1 MLIYEQTDSCYGSQH
16 GCLQP
21 PQLRNQ
27 LPLGIDWVRRLW
39 RSDSEQHLLAFLCSI
54 ADGYEPRNMLSQ
66 YLMFGPRAYHVLD
79 PTNLETILSSKFEGN
94 SLADL
99 CLFGTF

>member
-1 MLIYEQTDSCYGSQH
+1 MCEQEDSCYGSQH
-16 GCLQP
+16 GCLP
-21 PQLRNQ
+21 PPELQNR
-27 LPLGIDWVRRLW
+27 LPFGIDWIRRLW

-66 YLMFGPRAYHVLD
+66 YFMFGPRAYHVLD
-79 PTNLETILSSKFEGN
+79 PANLETVLSTRCEGT

-99 CLFGTF
+99 CFLCLF